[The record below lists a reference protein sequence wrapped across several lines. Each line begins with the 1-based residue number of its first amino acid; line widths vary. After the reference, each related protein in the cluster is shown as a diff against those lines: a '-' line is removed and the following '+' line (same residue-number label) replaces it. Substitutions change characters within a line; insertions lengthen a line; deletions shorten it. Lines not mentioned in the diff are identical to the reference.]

1 MRGEKKK
8 KIEKVEEKVAE
19 KVAGVLVKISQIV
32 VHGHLARTMW
42 AAPDGS
48 STPHDDHATR
58 GGTLYSIA
66 VPSPDDGTLTTARIQ
81 FCHPEFN
88 FDGKDSNKSPIFRQN
103 LDLPTGFNSRR

>member
-1 MRGEKKK
+1 MHLPQQPGRMRGEKKK

-19 KVAGVLVKISQIV
+19 KVAGVLVKVSENV
-32 VHGHLARTMW
+32 VHGHIEQQKW

-48 STPHDDHATR
+48 GTPHDDQATR

-81 FCHPEFN
+81 F
-88 FDGKDSNKSPIFRQN
+88 
-103 LDLPTGFNSRR
+103 